1 VTSSPDIPASPGS
14 PDETPRCFDPSVPNA
29 ARIYDWLLGG
39 KDNYETDRQAGQR
52 LEDALPGI
60 GRAARDNR
68 AWLGR
73 AVHHI
78 AEAGVTQFLDIGSGL
93 PAAGPVHEVARQ
105 VRPDARVAYVDH
117 DPVVVAHARALLADA
132 PGLVAVQADLRDPG
146 TLLADPALAGL
157 IDFGQPV
164 AVLLVAVLH
173 FLKDADD
180 PHGIVRAITAR
191 LAPGSYLAISHGT
204 TDEVDVGAARAA
216 QTAYQGASMPGVP
229 RSRAEVERFFDG
241 LDLLP
246 PGVADVRSWGQPGAA
261 PSGPVLFWGAV
272 GRLGDAS

>member
-1 VTSSPDIPASPGS
+1 VTSSPDAPAA
-14 PDETPRCFDPSVPNA
+14 EPRGFDPTVPNA

-39 KDNYETDRQAGQR
+39 KDNYEADRQAGQR

-73 AVHHI
+73 AVYRI

-93 PAAGPVHEVARQ
+93 PAAGPVHEIAAK

-132 PGLVAVQADLRDPG
+132 PGLTAVQADLRDPEG
-146 TLLADPALAGL
+146 LLADPGL
-157 IDFGQPV
+157 G
-164 AVLLVAVLH
+164 AVLDFSQPAGVLLSAVLH
-173 FLKDADD
+173 FLEDSDN
-180 PHGIVRAITAR
+180 PHGIVAAIAAR
-191 LAPGSYLAISHGT
+191 LAPGSFIAISHGT
-204 TDEVDVGAARAA
+204 TDGVDAAAA
-216 QTAYQGASMPGVP
+216 AAAKTAYQGASMPGVP

-246 PGVADVRSWGQPGAA
+246 PGVADVRAWGRPGVR
-261 PSGPVLFWGAV
+261 PSGPVLFWAAV
-272 GRLGDAS
+272 GRLP